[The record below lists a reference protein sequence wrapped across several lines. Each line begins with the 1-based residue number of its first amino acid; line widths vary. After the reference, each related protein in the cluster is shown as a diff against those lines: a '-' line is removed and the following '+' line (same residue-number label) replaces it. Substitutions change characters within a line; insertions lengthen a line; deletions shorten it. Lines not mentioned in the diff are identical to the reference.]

1 MAIANKIV
9 GINGGTITIG
19 GVDYEIESGS
29 VKFEVEKIPYAPIG
43 GNGWQQLAVNGLKK
57 VTGNIK
63 GAVDTTL
70 VGGTGAPKPMNL
82 TALSAFSF
90 AVGSYTIAGNCYVTD
105 LDIKAENKGLN
116 EFTANFESSGEVTF
130 A

>member
-19 GVDYEIESGS
+19 STNYEIESGTL
-29 VKFEVEKIPYAPIG
+29 KLEVEKITYAPIAG
-43 GNGWQQLAVNGLKK
+43 LGWQEIAVDGLKK

-63 GAVDTTL
+63 GALDVTL
-70 VGGTGAPKPMNL
+70 NAGCAPWTPG
-82 TALSAFSF
+82 ALSSFSF
-90 AVGSYTIAGNCYVTD
+90 SIGSTTISGSCYVTD
-105 LDIKAENKGLN
+105 FDIKAENKGLQ
-116 EFTANFESSGEVTF
+116 EFTANFESSGVVTY